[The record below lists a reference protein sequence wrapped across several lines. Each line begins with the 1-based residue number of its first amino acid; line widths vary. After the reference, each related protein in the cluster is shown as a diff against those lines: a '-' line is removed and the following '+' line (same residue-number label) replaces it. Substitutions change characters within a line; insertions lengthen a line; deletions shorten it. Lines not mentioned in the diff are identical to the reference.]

1 MSDLS
6 ELMDFDHVVQVH
18 DDGTVTSATGIY
30 APSIDQWEEA
40 DGTWREELDSAD
52 WSLLSG
58 YTGQHGYNGPMMH
71 ASEFI
76 GGRMADDILSTPG
89 YYVAIYPSC
98 TNLDGEPVEADSWA
112 VAYRAV
118 SA

>member
-6 ELMDFDHVVQVH
+6 EVMDFDHVVQVH

-30 APSIDQWEEA
+30 APSLDQWEDET
-40 DGTWREELDSAD
+40 GVWTEELDSSE
-52 WSLLSG
+52 WRLLSG
-58 YTGQHGYNGPMMH
+58 YTGQYGHNGPMMH

-76 GGRMADDILSTPG
+76 GGRMADDILSAPG

-98 TNLDGEPVEADSWA
+98 TDAAGETVEADSWA
-112 VAYRAV
+112 VAYKAV